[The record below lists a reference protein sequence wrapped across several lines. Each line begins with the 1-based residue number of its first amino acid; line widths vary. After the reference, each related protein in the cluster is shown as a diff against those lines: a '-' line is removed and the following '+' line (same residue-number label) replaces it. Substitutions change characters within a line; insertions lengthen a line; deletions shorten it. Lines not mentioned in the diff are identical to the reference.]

1 MATNETLTIKALD
14 GLDPKDAAALFVAR
28 NAEGLKAEEE
38 QLLAAWLERS
48 KDNRREYETADKL
61 WRTFVNIRGDEI
73 QAAMRERAAEERK
86 KRGAKRWLVGS
97 IIVAVALA
105 IAAVVVFTPSLNP
118 WTTVT
123 TKASPLAI
131 TVVPYTTLR
140 GEIKEEDLPDGSHVS
155 IDGDSIVI
163 GRFGPAGRQMQVQR
177 GRALFSVIADRTR
190 PFVVNAGERSIIAI
204 GTRFDVNLLNDG
216 IIVTLLEGNV
226 VIEAKG
232 RSGAP
237 VVLEAGQQFIE
248 RAGQSSVVTLGD
260 TTANAVAWRAGFLYF
275 KEQPLSEVVEI
286 FNRYQREKL
295 VIGDPAL
302 SALPVTGQFG
312 TSDVDGLL
320 KSLGQA
326 HQVESSRSEKQ
337 IELKRAAVPASEPAQ

>member
-1 MATNETLTIKALD
+1 MATNETLTIKTLD

-73 QAAMRERAAEERK
+73 QAAIRERAAEERK

-97 IIVAVALA
+97 IIVVVALA

-118 WTTVT
+118 WSTVT
-123 TKASPLAI
+123 TKASPLAV

-140 GEIKEEDLPDGSHVS
+140 GEIKEEDLPDGSHLS
-155 IDGDSIVI
+155 LDADSVFV
-163 GRFGPAGRQMQVQR
+163 GRFGPAGRQMQLIR
-177 GRALFSVIADRTR
+177 GRALFTAAADRNK
-190 PFVVNAGERSIIAI
+190 PFVVIAGERSVVAV
-204 GTRFDVNLLNDG
+204 GTRFDVNLLEDG
-216 IIVTLLEGNV
+216 VIVTLLEGHV

-232 RSGAP
+232 HSGAP
-237 VVLEAGQQFIE
+237 VVLEAGQQFVE
-248 RAGQSSVVTLGD
+248 RAGQSSVVTLGE
-260 TTANAVAWRAGFLYF
+260 TMANAVAWRAGFLYF

-286 FNRYQREKL
+286 FNRYVREKL
-295 VIGDPAL
+295 VIGDPGLA
-302 SALPVTGQFG
+302 ALPVTGQFG
-312 TSDVDGLL
+312 TGDVDGLL
-320 KSLGQA
+320 TALGQA
-326 HQVESSRSEKQ
+326 HQIEGSRAEKQ
-337 IELKRAAVPASEPAQ
+337 IELKRVAVPASEPPP